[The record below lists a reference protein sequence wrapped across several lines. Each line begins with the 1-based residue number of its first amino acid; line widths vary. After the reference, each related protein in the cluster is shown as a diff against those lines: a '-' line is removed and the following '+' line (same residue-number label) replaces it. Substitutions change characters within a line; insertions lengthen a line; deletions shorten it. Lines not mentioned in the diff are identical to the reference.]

1 MKIQAVLLLLIMLL
15 LVPGGVVSEENQSA
29 QNNSTSAN
37 LTDETII
44 PEISPQEK
52 LMNRAFEARTFALE
66 KGKDAALAE
75 FSNPAGQYNTEG
87 MVIIAYGIDGVLLA
101 DITRPGEVGSRFI
114 ADDHDAGQVRMMRD
128 LATTGGGLYI
138 DAATGNYWFVSD
150 IDGSWWICAAIS
162 RNTGKQA

>member
-1 MKIQAVLLLLIMLL
+1 MKIQAVLLLLIMFL

-29 QNNSTSAN
+29 QNNTTSAN

-44 PEISPQEK
+44 PDISPQEK
-52 LMNRAFEARTFALE
+52 LMNRAFEARAFALE
-66 KGKDAALAE
+66 KGKDAALAA
-75 FSNPAGQYNTEG
+75 FSDPAGQLNTEG
-87 MVIIAYGIDGVLLA
+87 MVILAYDTDGVLLA
-101 DITRPGEVGSRFI
+101 DSTRPGDIGSRFI
-114 ADDHDAGQVRMMRD
+114 ADDHDAGQIRMMRD